1 MPASPAPAAM
11 PSPWMPTTPLPSAS
25 AKATLV
31 YATTDVR
38 VRASATTASAIV
50 GVLPRGGHV
59 GTRGASV
66 NGWTPVNYRGT
77 NAWISTTYLTRTPS
91 TPTTK
96 PNPGSATTH
105 TLVYATT
112 DVRVRASATTASAIV
127 GVLPR
132 GGHVGTRGASVNG
145 WTPVNY
151 QGTNAWISTTYL
163 TRTPSTPTTK
173 PNPGSATTHTLVY
186 ATTDVRVRAS
196 ATTASAIV
204 GVLPR
209 GGHVGTRG
217 ASVNGW
223 TPVNYQG
230 TNAWISTTYLTRT
243 PSTPTTKPSTPT
255 TNAGSSTGLVY
266 ATSWVRVRA
275 GASTSSAI
283 LGTLQAGNHVGTRGA
298 SVNGWTPVNY
308 QGTNAWIS
316 SDYLSRT
323 KPATSTGSNGSS
335 GSSTPTSS
343 WAALTANGSSGLSG
357 LRPSAKGIVN
367 RTITAFPQIRTIYGI
382 RADSMADHPSGHA
395 VDLMLPR
402 GSRDAALGQQ
412 IAAYFRAHA
421 QELGVQY
428 IMYNKQIWN
437 ISRDSEGWRAVADR
451 GSETANHMDHVHIT
465 TIWD

>member
-1 MPASPAPAAM
+1 MAAVHPVRVGAATLASAGLIVSGAQLLTANQALASQTAPTALRMPASPAPAAM

-66 NGWTPVNYRGT
+66 NGWTPVNY
-77 NAWISTTYLTRTPS
+77 
-91 TPTTK
+91 
-96 PNPGSATTH
+96 
-105 TLVYATT
+105 
-112 DVRVRASATTASAIV
+112 
-127 GVLPR
+127 
-132 GGHVGTRGASVNG
+132 
-145 WTPVNY
+145 
-151 QGTNAWISTTYL
+151 
-163 TRTPSTPTTK
+163 
-173 PNPGSATTHTLVY
+173 
-186 ATTDVRVRAS
+186 
-196 ATTASAIV
+196 
-204 GVLPR
+204 
-209 GGHVGTRG
+209 
-217 ASVNGW
+217 
-223 TPVNYQG
+223 
-230 TNAWISTTYLTRT
+230 
-243 PSTPTTKPSTPT
+243 
-255 TNAGSSTGLVY
+255 
-266 ATSWVRVRA
+266 
-275 GASTSSAI
+275 
-283 LGTLQAGNHVGTRGA
+283 
-298 SVNGWTPVNY
+298 

-323 KPATSTGSNGSS
+323 KPATSTGSNGSSGSGSS

-402 GSRDAALGQQ
+402 GSRDAGLGQQ

>member
-31 YATTDVR
+31 YATTE
-38 VRASATTASAIV
+38 
-50 GVLPRGGHV
+50 
-59 GTRGASV
+59 
-66 NGWTPVNYRGT
+66 
-77 NAWISTTYLTRTPS
+77 
-91 TPTTK
+91 
-96 PNPGSATTH
+96 
-105 TLVYATT
+105 
-112 DVRVRASATTASAIV
+112 VRVRASATTASAIV

-323 KPATSTGSNGSS
+323 KPATSTGSNGNGSS

-367 RTITAFPQIRTIYGI
+367 RTITAFPQIRTIYGV
-382 RADSMADHPSGHA
+382 RADSIADHPSGHA

-402 GSRDAALGQQ
+402 GSRDSALGQQ

>member
-66 NGWTPVNYRGT
+66 NGWTR
-77 NAWISTTYLTRTPS
+77 
-91 TPTTK
+91 
-96 PNPGSATTH
+96 
-105 TLVYATT
+105 
-112 DVRVRASATTASAIV
+112 
-127 GVLPR
+127 
-132 GGHVGTRGASVNG
+132 
-145 WTPVNY
+145 VNY

-335 GSSTPTSS
+335 GSGSSGSSTPTSS